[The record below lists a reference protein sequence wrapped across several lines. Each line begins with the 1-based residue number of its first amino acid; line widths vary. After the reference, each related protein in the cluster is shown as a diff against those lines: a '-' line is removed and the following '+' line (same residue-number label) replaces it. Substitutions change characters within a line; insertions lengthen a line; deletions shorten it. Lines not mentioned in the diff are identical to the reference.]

1 MYEVTI
7 PRQLMCL
14 GFDIGSLNFR
24 YSNGYMVVS
33 AREKNIF
40 NQMYN
45 TARENR
51 TLTTDNFA
59 AHNYLSECRNRL
71 LDRLIEDPGVLKAM
85 MPEFYKD
92 KRRYSYTRRKFNEP

>member
-14 GFDIGSLNFR
+14 GFDVGNLNFR
-24 YSNGYMVVS
+24 YSNGYMIVS

-40 NQMYN
+40 NHMYN
-45 TARENR
+45 TARENHHGM
-51 TLTTDNFA
+51 TTDVYA

-71 LDRLIEDPGVLKAM
+71 LDRLIEDPEVLKAM

-92 KRRYSYTRRKFNEP
+92 KRRYAYTRR